1 MKTATTA
8 AVTAVILGLSSFAV
22 CPTAPQQAAPQKPQS
37 VVNLPVSV
45 ALYEPIV
52 DEPVYYDV
60 PLEHPVQDRLFEL
73 CEKYGVPVEMAL
85 AVMEQESR
93 FQADVVSEGGDQGLF
108 QINPMNNEWL
118 QETLGL
124 DDGMEP
130 TQNMEAGIYMLSL
143 FDYED
148 PHKRLMAYNCGIG
161 RAKELWETGVTR
173 TSYSEEV
180 VERMKG
186 YGRTKKVGKINEQDK
201 SSFTICGE
209 NRRNKRY

>member
-1 MKTATTA
+1 MKRMKIATTA

-60 PLEHPVQDRLFEL
+60 PLERPLQDRLFDL
-73 CEKYGVPVEMAL
+73 CEEYGVPVEMAL

-108 QINPMNNEWL
+108 QINPVNNDWL

-124 DDGMEP
+124 DDVMEP

-161 RAKELWETGVTR
+161 RAKELWESGITR

-180 VERMKG
+180 IERMKG
-186 YGRTKKVGKINEQDK
+186 YGKEIQV
-201 SSFTICGE
+201 
-209 NRRNKRY
+209 NRRNR

>member
-1 MKTATTA
+1 MILATVITSLVIGLTTTAT
-8 AVTAVILGLSSFAV
+8 
-22 CPTAPQQAAPQKPQS
+22 CPTAPQQTAPQKPQS
-37 VVNLPVSV
+37 VVDLPVSV
-45 ALYEPIV
+45 ALYEPVV

-60 PLEHPVQDRLFEL
+60 PLERPLQDRLFDL
-73 CEKYGVPVEMAL
+73 CGEYGVPVEMAL

-108 QINPMNNEWL
+108 QINPVNNDWL

-124 DDGMEP
+124 DDVMEP
-130 TQNMEAGIYMLSL
+130 TQNIEAGIYMLSL

-161 RAKELWETGVTR
+161 RAKELWEGGITR

-201 SSFTICGE
+201 SGFTICGE

>member
-1 MKTATTA
+1 M
-8 AVTAVILGLSSFAV
+8 ILGLSSFTA
-22 CPTAPQQAAPQKPQS
+22 CPTAPQKPQS
-37 VVNLPVSV
+37 VVDLPVSA

-60 PLEHPVQDRLFEL
+60 PLERPLQDRLFDL
-73 CEKYGVPVEMAL
+73 CEEYGVPVEMAL

-108 QINPMNNEWL
+108 QINPVNNDWL

-124 DDGMEP
+124 DDIMEP

-161 RAKELWETGVTR
+161 RAKELWEGGVTR

-180 VERMKG
+180 TERMKG
-186 YGRTKKVGKINEQDK
+186 YGRNK
-201 SSFTICGE
+201 SARVQATQNGRGE
-209 NRRNKRY
+209 

>member
-1 MKTATTA
+1 M
-8 AVTAVILGLSSFAV
+8 TAVILGLSSFTA
-22 CPTAPQQAAPQKPQS
+22 CPTAPQKPQS

-60 PLEHPVQDRLFEL
+60 PLEHPLQDHLFDL
-73 CEKYGVPVEMAL
+73 CEEYGVPVEMAL

-93 FQADVVSEGGDQGLF
+93 FQADAVSEGGDQGLF
-108 QINPMNNEWL
+108 QINPTNNDWL

-124 DDGMEP
+124 DDVMEP
-130 TQNMEAGIYMLSL
+130 MQNMEAGIYMLSL

-161 RAKELWETGVTR
+161 RAKELWEGGVTR

-180 VERMKG
+180 IERMKG
-186 YGRTKKVGKINEQDK
+186 YGKEIQV
-201 SSFTICGE
+201 
-209 NRRNKRY
+209 NRRNR

>member
-1 MKTATTA
+1 MKIATTA
-8 AVTAVILGLSSFAV
+8 AVTAVILGLSSFVA

-52 DEPVYYDV
+52 DEPIYYDV
-60 PLEHPVQDRLFEL
+60 PLEHPLQDRLFDL

-108 QINPMNNEWL
+108 QINPVNNDWL

-124 DDGMEP
+124 DDVMEP

-161 RAKELWETGVTR
+161 RAKELWESGITR

-180 VERMKG
+180 IERMKG
-186 YGRTKKVGKINEQDK
+186 YGKEIQITRGD
-201 SSFTICGE
+201 S
-209 NRRNKRY
+209 

>member
-1 MKTATTA
+1 M
-8 AVTAVILGLSSFAV
+8 TAVILGLSSFTA
-22 CPTAPQQAAPQKPQS
+22 CPTAPQKPQS

-60 PLEHPVQDRLFEL
+60 PLEHPLQDHLFDL
-73 CEKYGVPVEMAL
+73 CEEYGVPVEMAL

-108 QINPMNNEWL
+108 QINPVNNDWL

-124 DDGMEP
+124 DDIMEP

-161 RAKELWETGVTR
+161 RAKELWEGGVTR

>member
-1 MKTATTA
+1 MILATVITSLVIGLTTTA
-8 AVTAVILGLSSFAV
+8 A

-60 PLEHPVQDRLFEL
+60 PLKHPLQDRLFDL
-73 CEKYGVPVEMAL
+73 CEEYGVPVEMAL

-93 FQADVVSEGGDQGLF
+93 FQAEAVSEGGDQGLF
-108 QINPMNNEWL
+108 QINPVNNDWL

-124 DDGMEP
+124 DDVMEP

-143 FDYED
+143 FDYDD

-161 RAKELWETGVTR
+161 RAKELWEGGITR

-186 YGRTKKVGKINEQDK
+186 YGKEI
-201 SSFTICGE
+201 
-209 NRRNKRY
+209 

>member
-1 MKTATTA
+1 MKRMKIATTA
-8 AVTAVILGLSSFAV
+8 AVTAVILGLSSFVV
-22 CPTAPQQAAPQKPQS
+22 CPTAPQQTAPQKPQS
-37 VVNLPVSV
+37 VVDLPVSA

-60 PLEHPVQDRLFEL
+60 PLEHPLQDHLFDL
-73 CEKYGVPVEMAL
+73 CEEYGVPVEMAL

-108 QINPMNNEWL
+108 QINPVNNDWL

-124 DDGMEP
+124 DDVMEP
-130 TQNMEAGIYMLSL
+130 TQNMEAGVYMLSL
-143 FDYED
+143 FDYDD

-180 VERMKG
+180 VERMNE
-186 YGRTKKVGKINEQDK
+186 YGKEIQV
-201 SSFTICGE
+201 
-209 NRRNKRY
+209 NR

>member
-1 MKTATTA
+1 MTATALTA
-8 AVTAVILGLSSFAV
+8 LILGASSLAA
-22 CPTAPQQAAPQKPQS
+22 CPTAPQQTAPQKPQS

-45 ALYEPIV
+45 ALYEPIA

-60 PLEHPVQDRLFEL
+60 PLEHPLQDHLFDL
-73 CEKYGVPVEMAL
+73 CGEYGVPVEMAL

-108 QINPMNNEWL
+108 QINPVNNDWL

-124 DDGMEP
+124 DDVMEP
-130 TQNMEAGIYMLSL
+130 MQNMEAGIYMLSL

-180 VERMKG
+180 AERMNE
-186 YGRTKKVGKINEQDK
+186 YGKEIQV
-201 SSFTICGE
+201 
-209 NRRNKRY
+209 NR

>member
-1 MKTATTA
+1 MILAAGITSLVIGLATTA
-8 AVTAVILGLSSFAV
+8 A

-37 VVNLPVSV
+37 VVNLPVSA
-45 ALYEPIV
+45 ALYEPIA

-60 PLEHPVQDRLFEL
+60 PLEHPLQDRLFDL
-73 CEKYGVPVEMAL
+73 CEEYGVPVEMAL

-108 QINPMNNEWL
+108 QINPVNNDWL

-124 DDGMEP
+124 DDVMEP
-130 TQNMEAGIYMLSL
+130 MQNMEAGIYMLSL

-161 RAKELWETGVTR
+161 RAKELWEGGVTR

-180 VERMKG
+180 TERMKE
-186 YGRTKKVGKINEQDK
+186 YGKEI
-201 SSFTICGE
+201 
-209 NRRNKRY
+209 

>member
-1 MKTATTA
+1 MTATALTA
-8 AVTAVILGLSSFAV
+8 LILGASSLAA
-22 CPTAPQQAAPQKPQS
+22 CPAEPTQAAPQKPQS

-60 PLEHPVQDRLFEL
+60 PLEHPLQDRLFDL
-73 CEKYGVPVEMAL
+73 CEEYGVPVEMAL

-93 FQADVVSEGGDQGLF
+93 FQADAVSEGGDQGLF
-108 QINPMNNEWL
+108 QINPVNNDWL

-124 DDGMEP
+124 DAAMEP
-130 TQNMEAGIYMLSL
+130 AQNIEAGVYMLSL

-161 RAKELWETGVTR
+161 RAKELWEGGVTR

-180 VERMKG
+180 TERMKA
-186 YGRTKKVGKINEQDK
+186 YGKAI
-201 SSFTICGE
+201 
-209 NRRNKRY
+209 

>member
-1 MKTATTA
+1 M
-8 AVTAVILGLSSFAV
+8 ILGLSSFAA
-22 CPTAPQQAAPQKPQS
+22 CPTAPQQTAPQKPQS

-60 PLEHPVQDRLFEL
+60 PLEHPLQDHLFDL
-73 CEKYGVPVEMAL
+73 CEEYGVPVEMAL

-93 FQADVVSEGGDQGLF
+93 FQAEAVSEGGDQGLF
-108 QINPMNNEWL
+108 QINPVNNDWL

-124 DDGMEP
+124 DDVMEP

-161 RAKELWETGVTR
+161 RAKELWEGGITR